1 MSSDR
6 IKKVGP
12 TFFQLVKVKVRRNL
26 SKAKLSGHCHWLV
39 GLMTRLDDSIRGP
52 PANWK
57 EAMMD
62 CGRV

>member
-6 IKKVGP
+6 IEKVGP

-39 GLMTRLDDSIRGP
+39 GIITRLDDSIGGAH
-52 PANWK
+52 ANWK

-62 CGRV
+62 CERV